1 MLFGVCGGLGEYLN
15 VDPTVIRLIFVL
27 AFLPGGPGLIAY
39 LALALLV
46 PEEPLEESKLPRTMW
61 RALEPNGSFPK
72 AVEVWGSSECKVL
85 ARTPRCFSHFIHPQ
99 RGLPCGVEAGN
110 RVPPARA

>member
-1 MLFGVCGGLGEYLN
+1 MPETYKRLYRSRNNRMLFGVCGGLGEYLN

-46 PEEPLEESKLPRTMW
+46 PEEPLEEIQSDS
-61 RALEPNGSFPK
+61 AES
-72 AVEVWGSSECKVL
+72 
-85 ARTPRCFSHFIHPQ
+85 
-99 RGLPCGVEAGN
+99 GVENAE
-110 RVPPARA
+110 A